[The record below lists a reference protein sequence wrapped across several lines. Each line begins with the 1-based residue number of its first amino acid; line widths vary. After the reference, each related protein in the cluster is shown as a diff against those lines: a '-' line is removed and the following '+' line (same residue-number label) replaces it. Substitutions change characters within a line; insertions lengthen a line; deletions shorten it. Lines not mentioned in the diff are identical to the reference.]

1 MITPSF
7 GLTAT
12 ERVLPRL
19 ALDFTTASLDP
30 RITFTRALNTATRIN
45 ASGVLE
51 VVNADVPRFDYD
63 PSTLACKGLLIEEAR
78 TNILPYSQD
87 FSQVVF
93 WNVNTTMGVASGV
106 ADPWGGTTAFTLT
119 ANGANSLFGTSR
131 TGTSGIAYTGSI
143 WIRRR
148 TGSGTIVMRVGD
160 NISVNIT
167 SQVSSSWSRVPVSN
181 TPTTTTVRFFISLAT
196 SGDEVDIWGAQL
208 EAGAFPTSYIPTTTT
223 SLTRNADVA
232 TMTGTNF
239 SDWFNQAEGSF
250 YTKFIRPNNIAARRA
265 IEISD
270 GTGTNSMRMS
280 AQISSTNVNWQAVI
294 AGVVVA
300 NIATAGSAVGSD
312 CSIVGTYKTNQFF
325 AASNGNTT
333 GQDLAGDVALTMNT
347 LAIGNA
353 GILNSHVQKISYWP
367 QALTSNEVRAFSKG

>member
-63 PSTLACKGLLIEEAR
+63 PSTLACKGLLIEESR
-78 TNILPYSQD
+78 TNILTYSENFAD
-87 FSQVVF
+87 AV
-93 WNVNTTMGVASGV
+93 WNVNTTMGVAGGV
-106 ADPWGGTTAFTLT
+106 TDPWGGTAAFTLT

-167 SQVSSSWSRVPVSN
+167 SQVSSSWSRVAVSN

-196 SGDEVDIWGAQL
+196 SGNAVDIWGAQL
-208 EAGAFPTSYIPTTTT
+208 EVGAFPTSYIPTTTT

-239 SDWFNQAEGSF
+239 SDWFNASEGTFVFQGSLYAF
-250 YTKFIRPNNIAARRA
+250 EAGKGHLAIR
-265 IEISD
+265 S
-270 GTGTNSMRMS
+270 
-280 AQISSTNVNWQAVI
+280 SSTDYMRIRTAPSGSTEVRFES
-294 AGVVVA
+294 VVA
-300 NIATAGSAVGSD
+300 NVS
-312 CSIVGTYKTNQFF
+312 Q
-325 AASNGNTT
+325 
-333 GQDLAGDVALTMNT
+333 VALTPSTINVASFAETFAYKQDDYAVAVGRGTVLTDTSGTVPTANAMY
-347 LAIGNA
+347 IGATPA
-353 GILNSHVQKISYWP
+353 GVTQYNGHIQKILYYP
-367 QALTSNEVRAFSKG
+367 QRLINAEVQALSK